1 MAYNKSPFK
10 MVGKSP
16 LMKQL
21 IGKQSMLPEGLQ
33 AAIKASPAKK
43 YGHSPAN
50 DMEQESSGATDAITG
65 KNVRKKVRQDSSGAT
80 DVMTGKKADRK
91 ARQDS
96 SGVKDVMTGSP
107 AKQVEEV
114 TDDKQA
120 GQKGQRPA
128 RQKMMAAPKTSGK
141 KADRQARKDAKPS
154 PAKEINKLSA
164 RTINQGDKAEAAYA
178 KGNTKKGNKH
188 TARAARMDARNMKK
202 IGKFNKKAS
211 PMKQVKLKDLPEKAV
226 ETGEK
231 ILEGGKKFIKK
242 IGNIT
247 LISKARQDCK
257 KAGGK
262 YSKKDGCFMPENKK
276 KEAK

>member
-10 MVGKSP
+10 MAGKSP

-43 YGHSPAN
+43 YGHSPA
-50 DMEQESSGATDAITG
+50 
-65 KNVRKKVRQDSSGAT
+65 
-80 DVMTGKKADRK
+80 
-91 ARQDS
+91 
-96 SGVKDVMTGSP
+96 
-107 AKQVEEV
+107 
-114 TDDKQA
+114 KQA
-120 GQKGQRPA
+120 ETEGPVTKGTKE
-128 RQKMMAAPKTSGK
+128 KMPQSGK
-141 KADRQARKDAKPS
+141 GPKPKPS

-202 IGKFNKKAS
+202 IGKFNEKAS
-211 PMKQVKLKDLPEKAV
+211 PMKQVKVKDLPEKAV

-247 LISKARQDCK
+247 LVSKERQDCK

-262 YSKKDGCFMPENKK
+262 YSKKEGCFMPENKK

>member
-43 YGHSPAN
+43 YGHSPAKQV
-50 DMEQESSGATDAITG
+50 E
-65 KNVRKKVRQDSSGAT
+65 QDSSGAT
-80 DVMTGKKADRK
+80 DVMTGRKADRQ

-96 SGVKDVMTGSP
+96 SAA
-107 AKQVEEV
+107 AKYAAVE
-114 TDDKQA
+114 
-120 GQKGQRPA
+120 R
-128 RQKMMAAPKTSGK
+128 K

-202 IGKFNKKAS
+202 ISKFNEKAS
-211 PMKQVKLKDLPEKAV
+211 PMKQVKIKDLPEKAV

-231 ILEGGKKFIKK
+231 IIKGGKKLIKK

-262 YSKKDGCFMPENKK
+262 YSKKGGCFMPESK
-276 KEAK
+276 AKSSK

>member
-10 MVGKSP
+10 MSGKSP

-21 IGKQSMLPEGLQ
+21 IGKQDMLPEGLQ

-43 YGHSPAN
+43 YGHSPAKQA
-50 DMEQESSGATDAITG
+50 EQEDTNSNSTPKAREMRREI
-65 KNVRKKVRQDSSGAT
+65 RQA
-80 DVMTGKKADRK
+80 KKA
-91 ARQDS
+91 
-96 SGVKDVMTGSP
+96 
-107 AKQVEEV
+107 
-114 TDDKQA
+114 
-120 GQKGQRPA
+120 
-128 RQKMMAAPKTSGK
+128 
-141 KADRQARKDAKPS
+141 S

-202 IGKFNKKAS
+202 IGKFNEKAS
-211 PMKQVKLKDLPEKAV
+211 PAKQVKVKDLPEKAV

-262 YSKKDGCFMPENKK
+262 YSKKGGCFMPENKK

>member
-10 MVGKSP
+10 MAGKSP

-21 IGKQSMLPEGLQ
+21 IGKQDMLPEGLQ
-33 AAIKASPAKK
+33 DAIKASPAKK
-43 YGHSPAN
+43 YGHSPAKQA
-50 DMEQESSGATDAITG
+50 EQEDTNSNSTPKAREMRREI
-65 KNVRKKVRQDSSGAT
+65 RQA
-80 DVMTGKKADRK
+80 KKA
-91 ARQDS
+91 
-96 SGVKDVMTGSP
+96 
-107 AKQVEEV
+107 
-114 TDDKQA
+114 
-120 GQKGQRPA
+120 
-128 RQKMMAAPKTSGK
+128 
-141 KADRQARKDAKPS
+141 S

-202 IGKFNKKAS
+202 IGKFNEKAS
-211 PMKQVKLKDLPEKAV
+211 PMKQVKIKDLPEKAV

>member
-10 MVGKSP
+10 MAGKSP

-43 YGHSPAN
+43 YGHSPAKQV
-50 DMEQESSGATDAITG
+50 E
-65 KNVRKKVRQDSSGAT
+65 QDSSGAT
-80 DVMTGKKADRK
+80 DVMTGER
-91 ARQDS
+91 
-96 SGVKDVMTGSP
+96 
-107 AKQVEEV
+107 
-114 TDDKQA
+114 
-120 GQKGQRPA
+120 
-128 RQKMMAAPKTSGK
+128 K

-202 IGKFNKKAS
+202 IGKFNEKAS
-211 PMKQVKLKDLPEKAV
+211 PMKQVKVKDLPEKAV

-247 LISKARQDCK
+247 LVSKERQDCK

-262 YSKKDGCFMPENKK
+262 YSKKEGCFMPENKK

>member
-10 MVGKSP
+10 MAGKSP

-43 YGHSPAN
+43 YGHSPAKQA
-50 DMEQESSGATDAITG
+50 EQEDTNSHSTPTPGEMRREI
-65 KNVRKKVRQDSSGAT
+65 RQA
-80 DVMTGKKADRK
+80 KKA
-91 ARQDS
+91 
-96 SGVKDVMTGSP
+96 SP

-128 RQKMMAAPKTSGK
+128 RQRMQAASHDNRK
-141 KADRQARKDAKPS
+141 KADRQARQDAKPS

-178 KGNTKKGNKH
+178 KGNAKKGNKH

-202 IGKFNKKAS
+202 INKFNEKAS
-211 PMKQVKLKDLPEKAV
+211 PMKQVKVKDLPEKAV

-231 ILEGGKKFIKK
+231 IIKGGKKLIKK

-262 YSKKDGCFMPENKK
+262 YSKKGGCFMPESK
-276 KEAK
+276 AKSSK